1 VLAVDEAN
9 DVGVSGHDRRWRA
22 DKPITAQVLR
32 PLVRHTLL
40 EAGDDLCTIQLL
52 RGHLKLEHTSN
63 PNANVAHLAAESR
76 SDALVRRPSSAV

>member
-22 DKPITAQVLR
+22 DKPITAHVLR
-32 PLVRHTLL
+32 
-40 EAGDDLCTIQLL
+40 LL

-76 SDALVRRPSSAV
+76 SDALVRRPSSAA